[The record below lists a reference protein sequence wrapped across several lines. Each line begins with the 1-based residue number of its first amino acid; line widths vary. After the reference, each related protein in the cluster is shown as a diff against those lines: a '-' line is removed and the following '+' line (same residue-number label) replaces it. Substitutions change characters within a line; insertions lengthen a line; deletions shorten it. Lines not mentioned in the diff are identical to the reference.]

1 MKKIYQFLAIG
12 LLGVCATSCSS
23 DDEANIT
30 PAEITG
36 LRAEST
42 PGRIV
47 LRWNKPS
54 ADEASTIQYVQVNY
68 YDHRSKMENKRLA
81 SSFADSLEIPD
92 TRKRYG
98 DYTFIVKSVSPSG
111 AFSAE
116 QEISFKSE
124 AAQKTWKN
132 PSQYPLAA
140 DMFSSNAAEP
150 SEGPISSLVDY
161 DNASSFFHTAW
172 SVGIPGPHTMTIAFP
187 ETIDKAFY
195 FWYSP
200 RNNGANKPVDFDLMA
215 SMTGNDGD
223 WFLIKNFTK
232 EADGLPTTSTGTYT
246 SPMVNDDA
254 TPFKYLKMVV
264 NKTNG
269 GTVFW
274 TMGKFK
280 FYTYEATDPEIP
292 AQDGVEE

>member
-1 MKKIYQFLAIG
+1 MKKLSKFLAIG
-12 LLGVCATSCSS
+12 LLGVFAASCSS
-23 DDEANIT
+23 NDETSVIPADIT
-30 PAEITG
+30 N

-47 LRWNKPS
+47 LRWDTP
-54 ADEASTIQYVQVNY
+54 ADASTIEYIQVNY
-68 YDHRSKMENKRLA
+68 YDHRSKMDSKRLA
-81 SSFADSLEIPD
+81 SIYADSIEIPD

-98 DYTFIVKSVSPSG
+98 TYDFVVKTVSPSG
-111 AFSAE
+111 AFGTE
-116 QEISFKSE
+116 HEISYTSE

-132 PSQYPLAA
+132 PIQYPLAA
-140 DMFSSNAAEP
+140 SMFSSNAQEP
-150 SEGPISSLVDY
+150 TEGPISNLVDY

-172 SVGIPGPHTMTIAFP
+172 SQDIPGPHTLTISFP

-200 RNNGANKPVDFDLMA
+200 RNNGNNKPTNFDLMG
-215 SMTGNDGD
+215 SMTGNEDD

-232 EADGLPTTSTGTYT
+232 EANDLPTTSTGTYT
-246 SPMVNDDA
+246 SPILYGDE

-264 NKTNG
+264 NATNNG
-269 GTVFW
+269 SVFW

-280 FYTYEATDPEIP
+280 FYTYEAIDPEIP
-292 AQDGVEE
+292 AQDGVDE

>member
-1 MKKIYQFLAIG
+1 MKKLSKFLAIG
-12 LLGVCATSCSS
+12 LLGVFAASCSS
-23 DDEANIT
+23 NDETSIIPTDIT
-30 PAEITG
+30 N

-47 LRWNKPS
+47 LRWDTP
-54 ADEASTIQYVQVNY
+54 ADASTIEYIQVNY
-68 YDHRSKMENKRLA
+68 YDHRSKMDSKRLA
-81 SSFADSLEIPD
+81 SIYADSIEIPD

-98 DYTFIVKSVSPSG
+98 TYDFVVKTVSPSG
-111 AFSAE
+111 AFGTE
-116 QEISFKSE
+116 HEISYTSE

-140 DMFSSNAAEP
+140 SMFSSNAQEP
-150 SEGPISSLVDY
+150 TEGPVSSLVDY

-172 SVGIPGPHTMTIAFP
+172 SQDIPGPHTLTISFP

-200 RNNGANKPVDFDLMA
+200 RNNGNNKPTNFDLMG
-215 SMTGNDGD
+215 SMTGNEDD

-246 SPMVNDDA
+246 SPVLYGDE

-264 NKTNG
+264 NATNNG
-269 GTVFW
+269 SVFW

-280 FYTYEATDPEIP
+280 FYTYEAIDPEIP
-292 AQDGVEE
+292 AQDGVDE

>member
-1 MKKIYQFLAIG
+1 MKNIYKFLAIG
-12 LLGVCATSCSS
+12 LLGVFAASCSS
-23 DDEANIT
+23 DDEASIIPADIT
-30 PAEITG
+30 N

-47 LRWNKPS
+47 LRWDTP
-54 ADEASTIQYVQVNY
+54 ADASTIEYIQVNY
-68 YDHRSKMENKRLA
+68 YDHRSKMDSKRLA
-81 SSFADSLEIPD
+81 SIYADSIEIPD

-98 DYTFIVKSVSPSG
+98 AYDFVVKTVSPSG
-111 AFSAE
+111 AFGE
-116 QEISFKSE
+116 EHEISYTSE

-140 DMFSSNAAEP
+140 SMFSTNAQESTEGHISN
-150 SEGPISSLVDY
+150 LVDY
-161 DNASSFFHTAW
+161 DNTASSSFFHTDW
-172 SVGIPGPHTMTIAFP
+172 HGIYGGPHTMTISFP

-200 RNNGANKPVDFDLMA
+200 RANANNKPTNFDLMG
-215 SMTGNDGD
+215 SMTGNDSD

-232 EADGLPTTSTGTYT
+232 EADDLPTTSTGTYT
-246 SPMVNDDA
+246 SPVLYGDE

-264 NKTNG
+264 NATNSG
-269 GTVFW
+269 SVFW

>member
-1 MKKIYQFLAIG
+1 MKKIYKFLAIG
-12 LLGVCATSCSS
+12 LLGVFAASCSS
-23 DDEANIT
+23 DDASIIPADIT
-30 PAEITG
+30 N

-47 LRWNKPS
+47 LRWDTP
-54 ADEASTIQYVQVNY
+54 ADASTIEYIQANY
-68 YDHRSKMENKRLA
+68 YDHRSKMDSKRLA
-81 SSFADSLEIPD
+81 SIYADSIEIPD

-98 DYTFIVKSVSPSG
+98 TYDFVVKTVSPSG
-111 AFSAE
+111 AFGTE
-116 QEISFKSE
+116 HEISYTSE

-132 PSQYPLAA
+132 PIQYPLAA
-140 DMFSSNAAEP
+140 SMFSSNAQEP
-150 SEGPISSLVDY
+150 TEGPISNLVDY

-172 SVGIPGPHTMTIAFP
+172 SQDIPGPHTLTISFP

-200 RNNGANKPVDFDLMA
+200 RNNGNNKPTNLDLMG
-215 SMTGNDGD
+215 SITGNEDD

-246 SPMVNDDA
+246 SPVLYGDE

-264 NKTNG
+264 NATNS

-280 FYTYEATDPEIP
+280 FFTYEATDPEIP

>member
-1 MKKIYQFLAIG
+1 MKKIYKFLAIG
-12 LLGVCATSCSS
+12 LLGVFAASCSS
-23 DDEANIT
+23 NDETSVIPTDIT
-30 PAEITG
+30 N

-47 LRWNKPS
+47 LRWDTP
-54 ADEASTIQYVQVNY
+54 ADASTIEYIQVNY
-68 YDHRSKMENKRLA
+68 YDHRSKMDSKRLA
-81 SSFADSLEIPD
+81 SIYADSIEIPD

-98 DYTFIVKSVSPSG
+98 TYDFVVKTVSPSG
-111 AFSAE
+111 AFGTE
-116 QEISFKSE
+116 HEISYTSE

-140 DMFSSNAAEP
+140 SMFSSNAQEP
-150 SEGPISSLVDY
+150 TEGPVSSLVDY

-172 SVGIPGPHTMTIAFP
+172 SQDIPGPHTLTISFL

-200 RNNGANKPVDFDLMA
+200 RNNGNNKPTNFDLMG
-215 SMTGNDGD
+215 SMTGNEDD

-232 EADGLPTTSTGTYT
+232 EADDLPTTSTGTYT
-246 SPMVNDDA
+246 SPVLYGDE

-264 NKTNG
+264 NATNNG
-269 GTVFW
+269 SVFW

-280 FYTYEATDPEIP
+280 FYTYEAIDPEIP
-292 AQDGVEE
+292 AQDGVDE

>member
-1 MKKIYQFLAIG
+1 MKKLSKFLAIG
-12 LLGVCATSCSS
+12 LLGVFAASCSS
-23 DDEANIT
+23 NDETSIIPTDIT
-30 PAEITG
+30 N

-47 LRWNKPS
+47 LRWDTP
-54 ADEASTIQYVQVNY
+54 ADASTIEYIQVNY
-68 YDHRSKMENKRLA
+68 YDHRSKMDSKRLA
-81 SSFADSLEIPD
+81 SIYADSIEIPD

-98 DYTFIVKSVSPSG
+98 TYDFVVKTVSPSG
-111 AFSAE
+111 AFGTE
-116 QEISFKSE
+116 HEISYTSE

-140 DMFSSNAAEP
+140 SMFSSNAQEP
-150 SEGPISSLVDY
+150 TEGPVSSLVDY

-172 SVGIPGPHTMTIAFP
+172 SQDIPGPHTLTISFP

-200 RNNGANKPVDFDLMA
+200 RNNGNNKPTNFDLMG
-215 SMTGNDGD
+215 SMTGNEDD

-246 SPMVNDDA
+246 SPVLYGDE

-264 NKTNG
+264 NATNNG
-269 GTVFW
+269 SVFW

-280 FYTYEATDPEIP
+280 FYTYEAVDPEIP
-292 AQDGVEE
+292 AQDGADE

>member
-1 MKKIYQFLAIG
+1 MKKLSKFLAIG
-12 LLGVCATSCSS
+12 LLGVFAASCSS
-23 DDEANIT
+23 NDETSIIPTDIT
-30 PAEITG
+30 N

-47 LRWNKPS
+47 LRWDTP
-54 ADEASTIQYVQVNY
+54 ADASTIEYIQVNY
-68 YDHRSKMENKRLA
+68 YDHRSKMDSKRLA
-81 SSFADSLEIPD
+81 SIYADSIEIPD
-92 TRKRYG
+92 TRRRYG
-98 DYTFIVKSVSPSG
+98 TYDFVVKTVSPSG
-111 AFSAE
+111 AFGTE
-116 QEISFKSE
+116 HEISYTSE

-140 DMFSSNAAEP
+140 SMFSSNAQEP
-150 SEGPISSLVDY
+150 TEGPVSSLVDY

-172 SVGIPGPHTMTIAFP
+172 SQDIPGPHTLTISFP

-200 RNNGANKPVDFDLMA
+200 RNNGNNKPTNFDLMG
-215 SMTGNDGD
+215 SMTGNEDD

-246 SPMVNDDA
+246 SPVLYGDE

-264 NKTNG
+264 NATNNG
-269 GTVFW
+269 SVFW

-280 FYTYEATDPEIP
+280 FYTYEAIDPEIP
-292 AQDGVEE
+292 AQDGVDE